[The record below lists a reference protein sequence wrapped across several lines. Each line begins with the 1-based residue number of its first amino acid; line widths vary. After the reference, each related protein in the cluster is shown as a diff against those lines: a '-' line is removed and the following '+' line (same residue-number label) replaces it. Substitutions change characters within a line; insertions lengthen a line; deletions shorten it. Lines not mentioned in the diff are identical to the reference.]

1 LTILKSLILI
11 VIAFYSKKHV
21 ANKQN
26 DIFLRILKLFMMILL
41 IIFWIIMYKLDG
53 VIIFASEQNHNK

>member
-1 LTILKSLILI
+1 LSLPFIQ
-11 VIAFYSKKHV
+11 KKHV
-21 ANKQN
+21 ANKKN

>member
-11 VIAFYSKKHV
+11 VIAFYLKKHV
-21 ANKQN
+21 ANKKN